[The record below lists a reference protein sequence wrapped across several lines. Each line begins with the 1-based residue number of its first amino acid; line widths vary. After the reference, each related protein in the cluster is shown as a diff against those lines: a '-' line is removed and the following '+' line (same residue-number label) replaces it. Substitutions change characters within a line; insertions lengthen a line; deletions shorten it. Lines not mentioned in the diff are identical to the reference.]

1 MLKIKSLISTDI
13 FKERLGKWPI
23 LNWVIGLKP
32 NSRWSK
38 FWQPSIPCYTLLP
51 YLCVCVLYMW
61 NCLLFRI
68 FFFALSTVS
77 QFMNPNVDDGRIF
90 ILITKARLL
99 LWRDVPSLNYLNWL
113 RISVCKRK
121 FLRMSGNRGFILL
134 VKELL
139 FWPFLTCE
147 NLPSVTVKEKKE
159 SQFVAE
165 LNTNVFTQT
174 LEGCNYRVN
183 LTFSISRVSITNF
196 RQ

>member
-1 MLKIKSLISTDI
+1 MKWVLTTLYSLLYSPPLFMCMCALHVKLLTFSFLHWAPSHNLWTPMWTTDE
-13 FKERLGKWPI
+13 FFL
-23 LNWVIGLKP
+23 
-32 NSRWSK
+32 SQ
-38 FWQPSIPCYTLLP
+38 WQ
-51 YLCVCVLYMW
+51 
-61 NCLLFRI
+61 NCCC
-68 FFFALSTVS
+68 
-77 QFMNPNVDDGRIF
+77 N
-90 ILITKARLL
+90 
-99 LWRDVPSLNYLNWL
+99 VPSLNYLNWL

-134 VKELL
+134 VKEFL

-183 LTFSISRVSITNF
+183 LTFSISRVSITNY